1 MHHHHTMKFDS
12 HKSLVII
19 NFVMLLTIVVLCVL
33 LVKNKCYRNC
43 NNTESFRGSLVGD
56 TESDK
61 YTYFMSPYD
70 GVQGPMYLDI
80 IKETQGSEPVT
91 YKYFRQGTG
100 YDWKSGGGITPLS
113 AHTT

>member
-1 MHHHHTMKFDS
+1 MPHHHTMKFDS

-19 NFVMLLTIVVLCVL
+19 NFVMLATVVVLCVL
-33 LVKNKCYRNC
+33 LVKNKCYRNH
-43 NNTESFRGSLVGD
+43 NSKSYRGSLVGD

-113 AHTT
+113 PNTT